1 MLILGLNSYHGD
13 AAAALVKN
21 GQLVAA
27 VEEERFC
34 RIKHWAGLPIQSVR
48 ACLKQAGIDI
58 GSVDHIAVNRNP
70 SANTLEKA
78 LYAFT
83 NSALAPTIASFA
95 DWAWAV
101 PIIPT
106 TAAITKKQC

>member
-48 ACLKQAGIDI
+48 ACLKQGNIDI
-58 GSVDHIAVNRNP
+58 TSVDTAEILFRWP
-70 SANTLEKA
+70 ANG
-78 LYAFT
+78 
-83 NSALAPTIASFA
+83 
-95 DWAWAV
+95 
-101 PIIPT
+101 
-106 TAAITKKQC
+106 